1 MDKVTITLAPNVSSN
16 ERNAIVNCLTSI
28 GGFTCNLNESP
39 TTITTEA
46 NHFITLIQ
54 ELLSNQPSA
63 PQNISQI
70 SHPQI
75 SNNNVPLNQQSRPTI
90 TSPTIF
96 TKLSLSFPS
105 PLVYNHNAVIN
116 IAGDYIPDELLL
128 VVSLGKK
135 FVPPIPFDRERILL
149 DLSKLVDRQEMD
161 RKLDGDLLKEA
172 ITFIKAYTPK
182 PMNDLQEH
190 VIHVFKVAKEFLDN
204 NPNVCVSPA
213 DKGNISVIFEKR
225 FYEEKMHEHL
235 SSDVYQKIG
244 TSSHLSLI
252 KRNHALLTKL
262 SATGFLG
269 KRLISHIASQET
281 QIPMIYGVWK
291 PFKNF
296 SLRPIMS
303 SVKSVGGKLFHEVVE
318 ILNRLDKDNEY
329 SLVNTTQM
337 IDQVKTLALTHDD
350 RLFSIDMVSMFTN
363 IQPELALSIIFPKLP
378 TITNL
383 NPELFREI
391 FFFVTKIATEFGCE
405 GGTFKQVSGLPMGT
419 EGSPVIASIVFTHF
433 LNSVLP
439 KHAPVAYLKKY
450 VDDTIMITSQANA
463 HAILTSLNNI
473 DRRIQFTM
481 EEENDSSGIN
491 FLDVSLFRR
500 EQKIITKW
508 YCKPF
513 SSNRLVNWF
522 SEHEPHTISNTAVR
536 YISNMLFYS
545 HISFHDELMQK
556 AKVILFKNSFPSD
569 KIDDFIIKAKEIV
582 AFNIFGENDA
592 ENTQFLS
599 TLAPIRVLKAINH
612 LCHSNRS
619 NVKYVNTY
627 LDHNSGS
634 TIFSHLK
641 DPQAF
646 ENQNNL
652 VVRVSCKS
660 CKYFR
665 FVPIITPLVL
675 YRALNIPQLFHP
687 FSPITSHISSTKHAG
702 FRTKI
707 ERSCSS
713 RTMTIHATKAL
724 CKKNG
729 ITCPI

>member
-16 ERNAIVNCLTSI
+16 IRNTILNGLSLI
-28 GGFTCNLNESP
+28 GGFTFNPNESP
-39 TTITTEA
+39 TTITTDA
-46 NHFITLIQ
+46 RHFITLIQ
-54 ELLSNQPSA
+54 EVTPNQPPST
-63 PQNISQI
+63 QNISQNI
-70 SHPQI
+70 NHTQTP
-75 SNNNVPLNQQSRPTI
+75 NNLPLDQPFPII
-90 TSPTIF
+90 TTPTIF

-128 VVSLGKK
+128 IVSLGRK

-161 RKLDGDLLKEA
+161 KRLDGDLLKEA
-172 ITFIKAYTPK
+172 IAFIKTYTPK
-182 PMNDLQEH
+182 PMNDLQKH
-190 VIHVFKVAKEFLDN
+190 VLHVFKVAKEFLDN

-213 DKGNISVIFEKR
+213 DKGNISVIFEKG
-225 FYEEKMHEHL
+225 FYEEKMREHL
-235 SSDVYQKIG
+235 SSDVYQKLG
-244 TSSHLSLI
+244 ASSHVGLI
-252 KRNHALLTKL
+252 KRNNTLLTKL
-262 SATGFLG
+262 STTGFLG
-269 KRLISHIASQET
+269 KKLISHIVSQET
-281 QIPMIYGVWK
+281 QMPMIYGVWK

-296 SLRPIMS
+296 SIRPIMS
-303 SVKSVGGKLFHEVVE
+303 SIKSVGGELFHVVVD
-318 ILNRLDKDNEY
+318 ILNRLDKENIY

-337 IDQVKTLALTHDD
+337 IDQVKQLTLTHDD

-363 IQPELALSIIFPKLP
+363 IQPELAFSIIFPKLP
-378 TITNL
+378 SITNL
-383 NPELFREI
+383 NPDLFKDI
-391 FFFVTKIATEFGCE
+391 FFFVTKIATEFGY
-405 GGTFKQVSGLPMGT
+405 GGGFFKQVSGLPMGT

-439 KHAPVAYLKKY
+439 KHAPVTYLKKY
-450 VDDTIMITSQANA
+450 VDDTIMITSEANA
-463 HAILTSLNNI
+463 HAILASLNGI
-473 DRRIQFTM
+473 DQRIQFTM

-491 FLDVSLFRR
+491 FLDVSLFRK
-500 EQKIITKW
+500 EQKIVTKW

-522 SEHEPHTISNTAVR
+522 SEHEPHTITNTAVR

-569 KIDDFIIKAKEIV
+569 KIEDFIVKAKEIV

-592 ENTQFLS
+592 ENTQFFS
-599 TLAPIRVLKAINH
+599 TLAPIRVLKTINL
-612 LCHSNRS
+612 LCKSNHS

-641 DPQAF
+641 DPQTF
-646 ENQNNL
+646 ENQNNI

-665 FVPIITPLVL
+665 IVPILTPLIL
-675 YRALNIPQLFHP
+675 YRALGTSRLFHP
-687 FSPITSHISSTKHAG
+687 FSPINSHLSSTKHAG

-707 ERSCSS
+707 ERSCKS
-713 RTMTIHATKAL
+713 RSMTLRVTKVL
-724 CKKNG
+724 CKKNR
-729 ITCPI
+729 IPCPH